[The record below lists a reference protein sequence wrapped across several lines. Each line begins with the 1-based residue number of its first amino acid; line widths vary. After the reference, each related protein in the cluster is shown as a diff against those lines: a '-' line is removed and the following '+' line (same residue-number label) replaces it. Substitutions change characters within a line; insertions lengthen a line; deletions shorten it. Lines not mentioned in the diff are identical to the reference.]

1 MMIMLMELIV
11 TVAFVL
17 GPFVFAFA
25 VDALVDLSRKYP
37 IF

>member
-1 MMIMLMELIV
+1 MLFELIV

-17 GPFVFAFA
+17 GPFIFAFL
-25 VDALVDLSRKYP
+25 VDGLVDLSRKFP

>member
-1 MMIMLMELIV
+1 MLMELIV

-17 GPFVFAFA
+17 GPV
-25 VDALVDLSRKYP
+25 ALVIGIDKLIDWSRKYP